1 MILSLLNQRRRA
13 AGVAQVVDHLFSNL
27 PALGSIPSNEKQ
39 ERERDGER
47 EGEKSSVGLG
57 RGSSGRVGE
66 CLPSK

>member
-39 ERERDGER
+39 ERERWRERGREVQCWTGAGFER
-47 EGEKSSVGLG
+47 E
-57 RGSSGRVGE
+57 SGRV
-66 CLPSK
+66 LA

>member
-1 MILSLLNQRRRA
+1 M
-13 AGVAQVVDHLFSNL
+13 AQVVDHLFSNL
-27 PALGSIPSNEKQ
+27 PALGSVPSNEKQ